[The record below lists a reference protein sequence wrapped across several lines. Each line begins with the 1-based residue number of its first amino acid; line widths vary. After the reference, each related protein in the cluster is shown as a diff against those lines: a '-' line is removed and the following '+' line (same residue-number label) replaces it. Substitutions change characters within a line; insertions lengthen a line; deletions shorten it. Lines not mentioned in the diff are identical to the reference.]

1 MKVIIECAVN
11 GATPRSRN
19 PNIPI
24 TPDEI
29 AADGLRCLAAGA
41 AIVHQHDDVLSN
53 PTHSVEQ
60 MAARG
65 LQAYE
70 TILASRPDAILYPT
84 TNFGDGPIHE
94 RWGHHELL
102 AAAGV
107 IRMGLLDP
115 GSLSLGAPGAD
126 GIPTGN
132 FVYAHSYNEIR
143 VKAEGCR
150 RLGLGP
156 SIAIF
161 EPGFLQVVLAYHR
174 AGQLPP
180 GAFVKFYFS
189 AGRLLF
195 GHRPSEAALDLY
207 VDMLAGT
214 GLPWAV
220 AVLGGDVVECGM
232 ARWALE
238 RGGHLRVGLEDFGGT
253 RTPSNVDLI
262 EAAVAAAHT
271 AGRPVATCTEAAEL
285 LGLPERAIA

>member
-11 GATPRSRN
+11 GATPKARN
-19 PNIPI
+19 PHVPI

-29 AADGLRCLAAGA
+29 ATDALACLEAGA
-41 AIVHQHDDVLSN
+41 AIVHQHDDVLS
-53 PTHSVEQ
+53 TKTRSVEH
-60 MAARG
+60 MAERS
-65 LQAYE
+65 LQAYGP
-70 TILASRPDAILYPT
+70 ILSARPDAIVYPT
-84 TNFGDGPIHE
+84 ANFGDGPIGD

-126 GIPTGN
+126 GVPTGN
-132 FVYAHSYNEIR
+132 FVYTHSYDEIR
-143 VKAEGCR
+143 VKADGCR
-150 RLGLGP
+150 RFGLGP

-195 GHRPSEAALDLY
+195 GHRPTESALDLY
-207 VDMLAGT
+207 VEMLSGT

-238 RGGHLRVGLEDFGGT
+238 RGGHVRVGLEDFGGA
-253 RTPSNVDLI
+253 RTPTNVELV
-262 EAAVAAAHT
+262 ASAVAAAHA
-271 AGRPVATCTEAAEL
+271 AGREVATCREAAEL
-285 LGLPERAIA
+285 LGLPERTLA

>member
-1 MKVIIECAVN
+1 VEQVA
-11 GATPRSRN
+11 ARSLEAYEL
-19 PNIPI
+19 I
-24 TPDEI
+24 
-29 AADGLRCLAAGA
+29 LAA
-41 AIVHQHDDVLSN
+41 
-53 PTHSVEQ
+53 
-60 MAARG
+60 
-65 LQAYE
+65 
-70 TILASRPDAILYPT
+70 RPDAIVYPT
-84 TNFGDGPIHE
+84 ANFGDGPISE

-115 GSLSLGAPGAD
+115 GSLSLGAPGPD
-126 GIPTGN
+126 GVPVGG
-132 FVYAHSYNEIR
+132 FVYSHSYNEIR
-143 VKAEGCR
+143 EKADGCR

-174 AGQLPP
+174 AGQLPS

-232 ARWALE
+232 AGWAVE
-238 RGGHLRVGLEDFGGT
+238 RGGHIRVGLEDFGGSQ
-253 RTPSNVDLI
+253 TPGNVELVQ
-262 EAAVAAAHT
+262 AAVGVVRGLGHE
-271 AGRPVATCTEAAEL
+271 VATCDEASSI
-285 LGLPERAIA
+285 LGLSTRAAA